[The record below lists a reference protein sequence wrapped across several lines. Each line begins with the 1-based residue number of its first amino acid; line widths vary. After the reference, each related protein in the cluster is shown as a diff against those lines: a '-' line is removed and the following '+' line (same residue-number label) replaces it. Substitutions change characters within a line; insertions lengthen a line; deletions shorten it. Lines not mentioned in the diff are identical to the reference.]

1 MGVQGSKGGL
11 GWKDGESATNC
22 RRTGTEQ
29 LLAGLA
35 VSCASDAVAAT
46 QPTPSSQHHVEE
58 KHI

>member
-11 GWKDGESATNC
+11 GWKDGESEKNC

-46 QPTPSSQHHVEE
+46 QPTPSS
-58 KHI
+58 